1 MNVANVV
8 FHAHVSHVSI
18 TSCHLD
24 SFQIALS
31 SHSSP
36 HENSGC
42 FSSGVVG
49 LLNTFSKSSF
59 TTFFSSSSG
68 WCFFK
73 SFASSFQST
82 TPYHFSHCIHVGHHL
97 SELPIN
103 QFLSIQQP
111 VLLLFTYICSVHAVF
126 FLNVILSQF
135 TRPVQL
141 NSSSIVLLS
150 SSLALVQKSS
160 FSFRFLFSCS
170 LCLTTHGL
178 VSV

>member
-1 MNVANVV
+1 
-8 FHAHVSHVSI
+8 
-18 TSCHLD
+18 L
-24 SFQIALS
+24 
-31 SHSSP
+31 
-36 HENSGC
+36 
-42 FSSGVVG
+42 
-49 LLNTFSKSSF
+49 
-59 TTFFSSSSG
+59 TTFLSSSSG
-68 WCFFK
+68 WFFFK

-103 QFLSIQQP
+103 QFLSIRQP

-150 SSLALVQKSS
+150 NSLALVQKSS
-160 FSFRFLFSCS
+160 FSFRLLFSCS

-178 VSV
+178 VSVWLGNASFMYSTEYLNFMLKSSLYSTITFSPFWW